1 MARPVN
7 AAGQPIGDWVPV
19 AELTWSYYVLAEWI
33 PHTDL
38 PTVNMSVGCIFGGV
52 WADAGSQYVGSTWSG
67 PPSTPTTYPT
77 CNFQAA
83 TAFPEWSAR
92 ISHDVVNTENK
103 VIWSWD

>member
-38 PTVNMSVGCIFGGV
+38 PTVNMSVGCIFRGRLGGRGL
-52 WADAGSQYVGSTWSG
+52 AIRGQYVVGPAEHADDLPNVQLSG
-67 PPSTPTTYPT
+67 GDRVSGVD
-77 CNFQAA
+77 
-83 TAFPEWSAR
+83 AR
-92 ISHDVVNTENK
+92 ISHDVG
-103 VIWSWD
+103 